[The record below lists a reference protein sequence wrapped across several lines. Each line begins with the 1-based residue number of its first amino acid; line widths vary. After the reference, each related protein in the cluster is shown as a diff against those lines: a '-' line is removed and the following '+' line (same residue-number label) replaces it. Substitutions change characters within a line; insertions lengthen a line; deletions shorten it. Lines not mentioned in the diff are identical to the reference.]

1 MREKVASKY
10 RVNALAG
17 KKKHIYSRL
26 LDYFTTFVVSFLMF
40 TVVYAIAARVPAFTK
55 YASAYT
61 NHGNDIT
68 EFVVTSHL
76 QNRQEDASALAD
88 IGVDANQYVTRI
100 MKNTAYVLNEKIP
113 VPGSE
118 DIYVPPEQSFVY
130 ERTSYALDNMSYYY
144 MNFKK
149 TREVLVEGSNLNNYV
164 FDGVDYK
171 DDIETYQYLK
181 IMQVNAD
188 IYVASDDSYLVNRGG
203 GVSRFTVLNLET
215 FNKLKSRVFL
225 NDTSS
230 QEANNLYG
238 SIYQNYI
245 KGAEFGIK
253 DIESNS
259 VIYKGLLSAFNGAYQ
274 DLSRAIMVVYFISYA
289 LGFVILTVVVRL
301 VSKEWI
307 TIGMKVM
314 GVGMTDHDNNEPAIW
329 QNVIYHLANFV
340 LFAST
345 SIISLFFIGIFGVTS
360 LQLFPGFTLL
370 ALLIVLLIFNV
381 LSLGLSFFAKK
392 PLDFSTFLS
401 FIYLKDKNDYDVP
414 VGMEN
419 ISDLEFEEKE
429 KENGNR

>member
-1 MREKVASKY
+1 MKEKVASKY

-40 TVVYAIAARVPAFTK
+40 TIVYAIAARVPAFTK

-88 IGVDANQYVTRI
+88 IGVDANQYVTRL

-118 DIYVPPEQSFVY
+118 DIYVPVEQSFVY

-149 TREVLVEGSNLNNYV
+149 TREALVEGSNLNNYV
-164 FDGVDYK
+164 FDSVDYK

-181 IMQVNAD
+181 IMQVNAE
-188 IYVASDDSYLVNRGG
+188 IYVSSVSSRGG

-259 VIYKGLLSAFNGAYQ
+259 VIYKGLLSAFNSAYQ

-314 GVGMTDHDNNEPAIW
+314 GVGMTGHDDNEPAIW
-329 QNVIYHLANFV
+329 QNVIYHLVNFV